1 MSKINYGGQAVIEG
15 VMMRGLKRATV
26 AVRREDGTIAT
37 FHEELNYSRRSVLE
51 SIPMVRG
58 VLLLWDTLNLGIRA
72 LNVSAAASLPADERP
87 SDGESA
93 GGVAVSLLFAFLVFF
108 ALPVIIANALTY
120 VGVDNFSVVVI
131 ENVFQLVIFI
141 GYLLLVGRIP
151 EIQRVYGYHGAEH
164 KAINAYEAGL
174 PLDVPTVSRQTLI
187 HPRCGTSFLL
197 VVMVISIPIFAIFQD
212 QTLIIKIAS
221 RLVLIPVIAGLSFE
235 LLRVTAANYHRAWV
249 RWLVAPSL
257 ALQRLTTREP
267 DDSMVAVAIAALLP
281 VLAADQVLPAAY
293 DESLGM
299 GIDAPTTGFKV
310 VDEPSASV

>member
-26 AVRREDGTIAT
+26 AVRQEDGTIVT
-37 FHEELNYSRRSVLE
+37 FHEALNSSRRSTLE

-58 VLLLWDTLNLGIRA
+58 VLLLWDTLNMGIRA
-72 LNVSAAASLPADERP
+72 LNVSAAASLPAEERP
-87 SDGESA
+87 SEGESA
-93 GGVAVSLLFAFLVFF
+93 GSVVISLLFAFAIFF
-108 ALPVIIANALTY
+108 ALPVLLANALKY
-120 VGVDNFSVVVI
+120 VGVNNFGVVVI
-131 ENVFQLVIFI
+131 ENVFQLVLFI

-151 EIQRVYGYHGAEH
+151 DIQRVYGYHGAEH

-174 PLDVPTVSRQTLI
+174 PLDVASVSRQTLI

-212 QTLIIKIAS
+212 QPLLIKVAS
-221 RLVLIPVIAGLSFE
+221 RLVLIPVVAGLSFE
-235 LLRVTAANYHRAWV
+235 LLRLTASNYHRAWV

-267 DDSMVAVAIAALLP
+267 DESMVAVAIAALLP
-281 VLAADQVLPAAY
+281 VLAADNVLPVDY
-293 DESLGM
+293 DRTLGM
-299 GIDAPTTGFKV
+299 GIDAPTNGFKIV
-310 VDEPSASV
+310 EESTPTV